1 MSKSERLD
9 VVMKRAAIEAPN
21 KAAGKLTNSE
31 TIKPYKYHIEK
42 FCEWAQTLGIKREHQ
57 IEALGY
63 SRECLI
69 QKYTDELIASGKKAT
84 TVHNYIAPV
93 CKGLGV
99 SMAEI
104 NKPARMSADIVK
116 NTKLAQNRAGARQEN
131 DPANARIVRFAEV
144 VTVRPQAMVRLT
156 IDNLV
161 TDENGDCLIKVRDK
175 GGKESVQLILPH
187 EIAFVRNELTHDRYG
202 NPLRAGEKP
211 FTTSDLKEIAFSK
224 YRILRAQAMEQHFD
238 SRFNAWRQM
247 PSKTAA
253 ERIARKEARQKAE
266 VEKEEWIEKIIHK
279 YAAAHPK
286 MSSVTIAKYRRE
298 LEKPSRIVLREG
310 NRARALGLGRPED
323 YDRVAVRIAS
333 VYTLSHWEDES
344 TIRNYL
350 TK

>member
-21 KAAGKLTNSE
+21 KAVGKLTNNE
-31 TIKPYKYHIEK
+31 TIKPYKYHIDK
-42 FCEWAQTLGIKREHQ
+42 FCDWANKLGIRREHQ
-57 IEALGY
+57 IEARGY
-63 SRECLI
+63 SREGLI

-99 SMAEI
+99 SMSEI
-104 NKPARMSADIVK
+104 NKPARMSVDIVK
-116 NTKLAQNRAGARQEN
+116 NTKQTQNQAGARQEI
-131 DPANARIVRFAEV
+131 DPVNARIVRFAEV

-187 EIAFVRNELTHDRYG
+187 EIAFVRNELTHDRNG
-202 NPLRAGEKP
+202 NPLMAGEKP
-211 FTTSDLKEIAFSK
+211 FAASDLKEIAFSK
-224 YRILRAQAMEQHFD
+224 YRILRAQDMEQHFE
-238 SRFNAWRQM
+238 SRFNSWWQM
-247 PSKTAA
+247 PSRTAA
-253 ERIARKEARQKAE
+253 ERIARDEARQNAE
-266 VEKEEWIEKIIHK
+266 SEKKEWVEKIVRK

-286 MSSVTIAKYRRE
+286 MSSAAIAKYRHE

-310 NRARALGLGRPED
+310 NRTRALELGRPED

-333 VYTLSHWEDES
+333 VYALSHWEDES